1 MGAGHFM
8 NLPCA
13 SRHILAEAP
22 DVAEARNAIESIAVR
37 KRDISR
43 SSKNKVSEAG
53 VLQVRP
59 RTLKSRRKE
68 YPLTRYGEAVSS
80 WPGLLSLL

>member
-1 MGAGHFM
+1 MGGGHFM

-43 SSKNKVSEAG
+43 SSEKVSEAG

-59 RTLKSRRKE
+59 RTFKSRRE
-68 YPLTRYGEAVSS
+68 DNPLIGRCEAVSS